1 MTARASKSSQIAM
14 PNKPAQSQFES
25 ENRATNPSVTK
36 ASLKASAKPLTAENS
51 LPTTWLERP
60 VPGVIAR
67 DYPQGPMALHTEPTI
82 ECPECHSV
90 VTRTAMAFNA
100 YVCPQCDEH
109 LRMKARDRLNWFFDQ
124 VECEIGQQFTPKDPL
139 GFVDSQPYPQRLAKA
154 QQQTGESEAL
164 IVMQGVL
171 GAIPMVACAFEFDFM
186 GGSMGSVVGDRFV
199 LAAETAISLQQP
211 LICFAA
217 SGGARMQ
224 EGMISLMQMARTAAA
239 AERLKQARL
248 PYIVVLTHPVYGGV
262 TASLA
267 MLGDIHL
274 AEPKAMVGFAGK
286 RVIEQTVREV
296 LQEPFQRAEFLLEH
310 GAIDQIVHRHALRD
324 TIQRLI
330 AKLMNLP

>member
-1 MTARASKSSQIAM
+1 MTPKIKQPVLQKGDSTPWI
-14 PNKPAQSQFES
+14 
-25 ENRATNPSVTK
+25 
-36 ASLKASAKPLTAENS
+36 
-51 LPTTWLERP
+51 ERV
-60 VPGVIAR
+60 VPGVAPR
-67 DYPQGPMALHTEPTI
+67 DYPQGPMSLHSEPII
-82 ECPECHSV
+82 ECPECHAI

-124 VECEIGQQFTPKDPL
+124 VECELGQEFTPKDPL
-139 GFVDSQPYPQRLAKA
+139 GFVDSQPYPERLAKA
-154 QQQTGESEAL
+154 QKQTNETEAL
-164 IVMQGVL
+164 LVMQGLV

-199 LAAETAISLQQP
+199 LAAETAINLQQP

-239 AERLKQARL
+239 TERLKQAHL

-267 MLGDIHL
+267 MLGDVHL

-296 LQEPFQRAEFLLEH
+296 LQEPFQRAEFLLDH
-310 GAIDQIVHRHALRD
+310 GVIDQIVHRHALKD